1 MQDFS
6 LKNILVPVDFSK
18 SSFNALATATAI
30 AQQQSAALTIMH
42 VVDTAHIA
50 LPARREAIP
59 SPVVEMASIA
69 EERLRA
75 LRNNIAERYGI
86 KVHTIVDGGVPA
98 YTLCRYALA
107 NQTDLIV
114 MGTRDSFSLRKLM
127 LGSTA
132 YRMVKHSPCPVLSI
146 PSDRLVIRFGK
157 IVFPVRNAP
166 SMMEKYEILKPII
179 KRNNSS
185 IVVAGLA
192 STNDS
197 KSYKYVT
204 SFIDK
209 LSTRLKDE
217 GIPYSSTIHFC
228 DSISKRL
235 LEISQSEKPDLI
247 VITAMASS
255 SLRRFFLEYY
265 TKNIVNSASC
275 PVLSIRPD
283 MPVLS

>member
-1 MQDFS
+1 M

-30 AQQQSAALTIMH
+30 AQQQGAALTIMH
-42 VVDTAHIA
+42 VVDTAHVVI
-50 LPARREAIP
+50 PPRREAIP
-59 SPVVEMASIA
+59 SPVAQMASIA
-69 EERLRA
+69 DERLHT
-75 LRNNIAERYGI
+75 LRTNISERYGI
-86 KVHTIVDGGVPA
+86 SVDTIVEGGVPA

-107 NQTDLIV
+107 KQIDLIV
-114 MGTRDSFSLRKLM
+114 MGTRDSFSLRKMM

-132 YRMVKHSPCPVLSI
+132 YRMVKHSPCPVLSV

-166 SMMEKYEILKPII
+166 NMMEKYEILKPII

-192 STNDS
+192 NTNDA
-197 KSYKYVT
+197 KSYKYVN
-204 SFIDK
+204 SLIDK
-209 LSTRLKDE
+209 LSSRLKDE
-217 GIPYSSTIHFC
+217 GISYSSTIHFC

-235 LEISQSEKPDLI
+235 LEISQTEKPDLI

-283 MPVLS
+283 MAVLN

>member
-1 MQDFS
+1 MQDFI
-6 LKNILVPVDFSK
+6 LKNILVPIDFSK

-30 AQQQSAALTIMH
+30 AQQQGASLTIMH
-42 VVDTAHIA
+42 VVDTSHIVIHQ
-50 LPARREAIP
+50 RREAIP
-59 SPVVEMASIA
+59 LPVAEMASIA
-69 EERLRA
+69 GERLHA
-75 LRNNIAERYGI
+75 LQNNIKARYNV
-86 KVHTIVDGGVPA
+86 KVNIVVEGGVPA
-98 YTLCRYALA
+98 YTLCRYALIK
-107 NQTDLIV
+107 QIDLVV
-114 MGTRDSFSLRKLM
+114 MGTRDSRNLRKVI

-146 PSDRLVIRFGK
+146 PSDRVVIRFGK
-157 IVFPVRNAP
+157 IVFPIRNAP
-166 SMMEKYEILKPII
+166 NMMEKYEILKSII

-185 IVVAGLA
+185 IVVTGLA
-192 STNDS
+192 GTNDA

-204 SFIDK
+204 SLVDK
-209 LSTRLKDE
+209 LSSRLRDE

-235 LEISQSEKPDLI
+235 LEISQTEKPDLI

-283 MPVLS
+283 MAILN